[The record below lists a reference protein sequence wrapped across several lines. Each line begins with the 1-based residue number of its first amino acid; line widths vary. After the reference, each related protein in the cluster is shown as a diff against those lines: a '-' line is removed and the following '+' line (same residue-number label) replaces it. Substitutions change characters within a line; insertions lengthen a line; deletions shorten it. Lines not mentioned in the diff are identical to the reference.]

1 MLRSLISQ
9 IMVVALLILS
19 VEGASD
25 IEPVNADLHP
35 DEYAQHIGDGDP
47 NSSPASKNSDEAD
60 MDHCENCCH
69 GHTSCPVAP
78 ATAVAHIAV
87 SAPALPGQQKFQ
99 YLALAP
105 PTPPPTA

>member
-1 MLRSLISQ
+1 MLRSLISKV
-9 IMVVALLILS
+9 MVVALLIMS

-25 IEPVNADLHP
+25 IAPARGDLHA
-35 DEYAQHIGDGDP
+35 DEYAQHIGDDDP
-47 NSSPASKNSDEAD
+47 NSSPASENSGEATT
-60 MDHCENCCH
+60 DHCENCCH

-78 ATAVAHIAV
+78 ATAVVQNAV
-87 SAPALPGQQKFQ
+87 SAPALAGQQKLQ